1 MSIYQMGGMKT
12 RFGLMQAG
20 NLTGKWHKLLG
31 YPDDLKC
38 LMYPAIHSSNRRSTI
53 KIATYNILSLSKL
66 KAGPFG
72 PAAPIAVLYRRWLSQ
87 RSINL
92 YVR

>member
-1 MSIYQMGGMKT
+1 MGGMKT

-38 LMYPAIHSSNRRSTI
+38 LMYPAIHRYYAGFLEQPFGAKNFITQKLTKGGLRWKRLKEPCEK
-53 KIATYNILSLSKL
+53 KIAQKGEFCTWHLS
-66 KAGPFG
+66 
-72 PAAPIAVLYRRWLSQ
+72 
-87 RSINL
+87 
-92 YVR
+92 